1 MCLVFFYSNLSLT
14 FDYKHILNKPIFN
27 SRDGHIPFCN
37 GYTLEMAN
45 ILIMASGKSAFEIS
59 TGIHV
64 LTVSF
69 FYIQTFCI
77 AEFFAYIFLFYHLYI
92 HNENMTTFN
101 KQDLNINQ
109 EISRKAINK
118 RHQKNI
124 ISLAGQFGA
133 FLIEIF
139 LLIIIII
146 FQSKSIENFVKQYLG
161 LKMVDLSFI
170 IVHASKAIITMTFIS
185 ASPELRRY
193 FKEKIVNF

>member
-1 MCLVFFYSNLSLT
+1 M
-14 FDYKHILNKPIFN
+14 
-27 SRDGHIPFCN
+27 G
-37 GYTLEMAN
+37 N
-45 ILIMASGKSAFEIS
+45 IRLMASGKSPLEIS

-69 FYIQTFCI
+69 FYIQVFCI
-77 AEFFAYIFLFYHLYI
+77 AEFFAYIFLFYQLYI
-92 HNENMTTFN
+92 HNENMATFN
-101 KQDLNINQ
+101 KQDLNIN
-109 EISRKAINK
+109 EEVSRKAINK

-133 FLIEIF
+133 FLIEKF
-139 LLIIIII
+139 LLIITII

-185 ASPELRRY
+185 ASPELRKY
-193 FKEKIVNF
+193 FKEKIVNL